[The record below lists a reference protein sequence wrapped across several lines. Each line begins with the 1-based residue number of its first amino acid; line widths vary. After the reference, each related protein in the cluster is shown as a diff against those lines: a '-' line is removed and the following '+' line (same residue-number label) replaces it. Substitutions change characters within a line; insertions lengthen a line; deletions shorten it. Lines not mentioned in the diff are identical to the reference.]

1 MKKSLI
7 LYVIVLSIC
16 LLNTYSQVF
25 ASNVQED
32 PHKNSIE
39 KNNSLPVNNNE
50 QDSKEQVKV
59 QDVYEALIKSKDDK
73 ILMLSNIVNWL
84 LAIASIL
91 VAIITIIFG
100 WLLNKIRSQRKSADK
115 LINRLSEKEE
125 GINKTQKSIQD
136 FLDSI
141 EFQEKINQMEN
152 DLSQVGVLIDRIVL
166 EDQQKKEEL
175 RIRKLQNYCKSIEDK
190 LKWFSE
196 YNQIHVRINNPVDQ
210 DIYEKVKAFVALT
223 PEEKETL
230 TENNLQW
237 LLSKINELIDKYRN
251 DSDFF
256 V

>member
-166 EDQQKKEEL
+166 EDQQKK
-175 RIRKLQNYCKSIEDK
+175 KN
-190 LKWFSE
+190 
-196 YNQIHVRINNPVDQ
+196 
-210 DIYEKVKAFVALT
+210 
-223 PEEKETL
+223 
-230 TENNLQW
+230 
-237 LLSKINELIDKYRN
+237 
-251 DSDFF
+251 
-256 V
+256 